1 LKSNN
6 FDQVTMLFK
15 GGFWLCFLLLHL
27 GVQSRDIP
35 KVGLTK
41 EVDVREN
48 GEEIIPEEPENEIE
62 SKPEGLT
69 ETWLDQMKNWLVSG
83 LNEKYA
89 QLEESIAS
97 KDDEVQQLK
106 RKFEEW
112 EKDDNN
118 VQKLKNNLIVLQKQ
132 VQSLTTTVESKN
144 GEIEQL
150 KTDMEGLASKDGEA
164 KKVYFSAYLDKK
176 GYVED
181 KLKFPKVLVNIGEAF
196 DGPTGVFK
204 APFKGVYSFSFS
216 GQQGTSVESGSYIEV
231 FVKKNGQTVFKI
243 MDDANTSGQ
252 DQIWQNI
259 NSSFSLELEEND
271 TVYLELNAND
281 KLFANGSERLTFMG
295 QLINAA

>member
-1 LKSNN
+1 
-6 FDQVTMLFK
+6 
-15 GGFWLCFLLLHL
+15 
-27 GVQSRDIP
+27 
-35 KVGLTK
+35 
-41 EVDVREN
+41 
-48 GEEIIPEEPENEIE
+48 
-62 SKPEGLT
+62 
-69 ETWLDQMKNWLVSG
+69 
-83 LNEKYA
+83 
-89 QLEESIAS
+89 
-97 KDDEVQQLK
+97 
-106 RKFEEW
+106 
-112 EKDDNN
+112 
-118 VQKLKNNLIVLQKQ
+118 
-132 VQSLTTTVESKN
+132 
-144 GEIEQL
+144 
-150 KTDMEGLASKDGEA
+150 MEGLASKDGEA

-231 FVKKNGQTVFKI
+231 FVKRNGQEEFRI
-243 MDDANTSGQ
+243 RDDANTSGQ

>member
-1 LKSNN
+1 MKSNN

-106 RKFEEW
+106 TK
-112 EKDDNN
+112 
-118 VQKLKNNLIVLQKQ
+118 
-132 VQSLTTTVESKN
+132 VE
-144 GEIEQL
+144 
-150 KTDMEGLASKDGEA
+150 
-164 KKVYFSAYLDKK
+164 
-176 GYVED
+176 
-181 KLKFPKVLVNIGEAF
+181 
-196 DGPTGVFK
+196 
-204 APFKGVYSFSFS
+204 
-216 GQQGTSVESGSYIEV
+216 
-231 FVKKNGQTVFKI
+231 
-243 MDDANTSGQ
+243 
-252 DQIWQNI
+252 
-259 NSSFSLELEEND
+259 ELERVGNDVSKTKQCMEILEN
-271 TVYLELNAND
+271 LLN
-281 KLFANGSERLTFMG
+281 
-295 QLINAA
+295 